1 MKISDTVRTGCILS
15 NEMETNN
22 MGTRHSTFIY
32 RVCYGLYNWPV
43 DFKQGMVG
51 WTSSCPPSVTLVPM
65 PSYFMHQS
73 FFPIY
78 HLTVV
83 TSWKIGHAGFQ
94 QPDWSR
100 DFGTVT
106 SVIATTVQLKADCD
120 RTTGRPSGRSVWHW
134 PCLRRFDLLSS
145 YSMRRVFDS
154 LNPPSNRYVQ
164 ITAVVV
170 GKWQALTDI
179 RMVTL
184 PYCPHGSKL
193 DQNDISAKIMQKIFL
208 LKFHMLRHAVTC
220 LLPLQW
226 QLSIFNC
233 KFHCYNCTT
242 SVFNV
247 YLTHWIIGNFIP
259 ICSTFNL
266 RNVWQLLKGCNAHV
280 LWVTGKTFLWPFLT
294 FHRTWHF
301 NFKNIEKILRLAA
314 AVEDFGIRRKY
325 QQHYICI

>member
-134 PCLRRFDLLSS
+134 TCLRRFDLLSS

-193 DQNDISAKIMQKIFL
+193 DQNDISAKIMQKFSYWNFTCYGMLLLAYYRFNGNCLSSTANFIATTVQHQFL
-208 LKFHMLRHAVTC
+208 MSIWHTESSEISFQFVRHLTYVTFDNCWRAVTRM
-220 LLPLQW
+220 
-226 QLSIFNC
+226 
-233 KFHCYNCTT
+233 Y
-242 SVFNV
+242 
-247 YLTHWIIGNFIP
+247 
-259 ICSTFNL
+259 
-266 RNVWQLLKGCNAHV
+266 
-280 LWVTGKTFLWPFLT
+280 
-294 FHRTWHF
+294 
-301 NFKNIEKILRLAA
+301 
-314 AVEDFGIRRKY
+314 FG
-325 QQHYICI
+325 